1 MNLYR
6 DIIIFEKGII
16 GKFRRL
22 ILLLGVLDKNVY
34 LLWIEQRI
42 FFFDYFCKSQFHAHS
57 SSFTSHRSYYALR

>member
-42 FFFDYFCKSQFHAHS
+42 LFFDYFCKSQFRIGVTTLYVDLS
-57 SSFTSHRSYYALR
+57 QE